1 MLMTSGPSGSAA
13 LKPTWFGGGYYYM
26 VWGTLRPDTVYH
38 FIYKCK
44 LRLYHAKEKP
54 MKNQQHAETL
64 SGFHLIRDGAECP
77 LASRV
82 HIPDV
87 FEITHLLT
95 PSYSLCREQ
104 G

>member
-1 MLMTSGPSGSAA
+1 
-13 LKPTWFGGGYYYM
+13 M

-44 LRLYHAKEKP
+44 LRLYHEKEKP
-54 MKNQQHAETL
+54 VKNQQHAETL

-77 LASRV
+77 LAPQV

-87 FEITHLLT
+87 FEITHSLT
-95 PSYSLCREQ
+95 TSYSLCREQ